1 MEKINAI
8 KIGGYG
14 DEADSFSRFN
24 FYVTVGFAIPYTK
37 AEEDKGVE
45 LAENAKS
52 AILIERDTG
61 TVLYDKNADE
71 RLSPASMTKIMTLL
85 LNHGSDRKR

>member
-1 MEKINAI
+1 MKRVLSLGLTFVLIV
-8 KIGGYG
+8 
-14 DEADSFSRFN
+14 SF
-24 FYVTVGFAIPYTK
+24 ALPYAK
-37 AEEDKGVE
+37 AEENKGVE

-85 LNHGSDRKR
+85 LNHGSDRKRRTFHKGKNPNK